1 MSDQSAF
8 FSIIL
13 PTYNR
18 ANFLPKAI
26 ESVLSQSFTDWELLI
41 IDDASNDKTEE
52 VVNRYND
59 TRIKYLKNEKN
70 IERSASRNRGINVAK
85 GRYICFL
92 DSDDYYLDRHI
103 EEFYKIIESRQFPEA
118 MLYCNSYYEV
128 QGELEEGPDN
138 LAKTKNG
145 VEQVLLNMI
154 APPRACIHHKILAEF
169 QFNPNYTI
177 GEDLDL
183 GVRIARKYPL
193 IHNNVYSIVRLNHE
207 GRSVN
212 LDDQECF
219 TQHISRIKQILAD
232 DGKRYISDEVKKE
245 LLADAYFNLGRHYVF
260 KKQNVKALQILVKSV
275 VIYPKHR
282 LKEVLYILLQMLH
295 LKNR

>member
-1 MSDQSAF
+1 MSNQSIF

-18 ANFLPKAI
+18 ADLLPKAI
-26 ESVLSQSFTDWELLI
+26 ESVLSQNFNDWELLI
-41 IDDASNDKTEE
+41 IDDASNDQTEE
-52 VVNRYND
+52 VANRYNEA
-59 TRIKYLKNEKN
+59 RIQYLKNERN

-85 GRYICFL
+85 GKYICFL
-92 DSDDYYLDRHI
+92 DSDDYYLENHL
-103 EEFYKIIESRQFPEA
+103 EEFYKFIESSHFPEA

-169 QFNPNYTI
+169 QFNPEYSI

-183 GVRIARKYPL
+183 GVRIARKYP
-193 IHNNVYSIVRLNHE
+193 IMHNNVYSIVRLSHE

-212 LDDQECF
+212 LHNLEPF
-219 TQHISRIKQILAD
+219 TQHIDRIKQILIE
-232 DGKRYISDEVKKE
+232 DGQRYISNEVKKE
-245 LLADAYFNLGRHYVF
+245 ILAEAHFNLGRHYLF
-260 KKQNVKALQILVKSV
+260 KKQKVKAIQILVKSLA
-275 VIYPKHR
+275 IYPKR
-282 LKEVLYILLQMLH
+282 RWKEVLYMLLQILN
-295 LKNR
+295 LKK